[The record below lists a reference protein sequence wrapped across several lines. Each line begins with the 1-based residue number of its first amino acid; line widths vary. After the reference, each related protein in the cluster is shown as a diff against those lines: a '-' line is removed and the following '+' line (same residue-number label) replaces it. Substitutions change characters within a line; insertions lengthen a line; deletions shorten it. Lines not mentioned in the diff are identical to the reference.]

1 MKSRRLGKTGPMV
14 SAIGLGCMGMTDHYG
29 RRDDEAQAIAA
40 IHHALD
46 HGVSL
51 LNTSDNYGPHL
62 NEELIGRALK
72 QRPGQAIIN
81 TKFGL
86 VRYPDGKRGV
96 NGRPDHVALL

>member
-29 RRDDEAQAIAA
+29 RREDEAQAIST

-72 QRPGQAIIN
+72 QRPGQAILN

-86 VRYPDGKRGV
+86 VRYPDGKGASMV
-96 NGRPDHVALL
+96 VRPCRALL